1 MTLELTAALL
11 ALVAVAVWR
20 LVRRRPRRDGGPFP
34 DVPDA
39 SPTATPVEAP
49 GFTLPYSS
57 LDPSAPPK
65 RLASGAPTDR
75 ASGD

>member
-11 ALVAVAVWR
+11 ALVAVAVSR
-20 LVRRRPRRDGGPFP
+20 LVRRRPRRDDGPFP

-49 GFTLPYSS
+49 GLTLPYSS
-57 LDPSAPPK
+57 LDPFAPPK
-65 RLASGAPTDR
+65 QLGSGARTDR
-75 ASGD
+75 TIDD